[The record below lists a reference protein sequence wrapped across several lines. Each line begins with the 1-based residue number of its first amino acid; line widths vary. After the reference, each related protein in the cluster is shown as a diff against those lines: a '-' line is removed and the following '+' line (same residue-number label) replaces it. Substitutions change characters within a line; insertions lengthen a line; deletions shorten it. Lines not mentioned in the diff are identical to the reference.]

1 MRGHIGCRHLYET
14 FVQNPLTDPEKEEPE
29 VRSRVARLRFATQQI
44 AKILG
49 EHNNTPIASPHLSPH
64 LYKARAL
71 SVASLATRPSQSDRE
86 KQHQQKK
93 MKTKCRVLPGA
104 MAAPGFQL
112 ALLSLVI
119 FAVASSAAAAGACS
133 SVTFSSNRV
142 YAACSD
148 LPRLSSSLH
157 WSFDAA
163 AATLSL
169 AFVAPPPKPEGWIA
183 WAINPTADGMIGSQA
198 LIAFHQPNG
207 SMGVRTYNITGYGP
221 IAEGA
226 IEFQTSDLAAE
237 YSGGSMRIFGKVKL
251 PAGTT
256 AVKQVWQVGS
266 SVADGVPQQHATE
279 QENLQS
285 KGKLDLIKGAVSVS
299 ETSSSRNKNYRFY
312 WNIYHHLVGYTVIIL
327 GIVNVFEGLDILGVD
342 HKWRAGYIIAICILG
357 GIALFLEVATWIV
370 VLKRKSNGSTKPYGE
385 SSSNGVQKPLSV

>member
-1 MRGHIGCRHLYET
+1 M
-14 FVQNPLTDPEKEEPE
+14 D
-29 VRSRVARLRFATQQI
+29 
-44 AKILG
+44 
-49 EHNNTPIASPHLSPH
+49 
-64 LYKARAL
+64 
-71 SVASLATRPSQSDRE
+71 
-86 KQHQQKK
+86 
-93 MKTKCRVLPGA
+93 
-104 MAAPGFQL
+104 APGFQL
-112 ALLSLVI
+112 AFLVI

-148 LPRLSSSLH
+148 LPHLSSSLH
-157 WSFDAA
+157 WSFDAT

-169 AFVAPPPKPEGWIA
+169 AFVAPPPKPEGWVA

-207 SMGVRTYNITGYGP
+207 SMGVRTYNITGYGS

-226 IEFQTSDLAAE
+226 IDFQTSDLAAE
-237 YSGGSMRIFGKVKL
+237 YSGGVMRVFGKVKL

-266 SVADGVPQQHATE
+266 SVADGVPQQHAIE
-279 QENLQS
+279 QENMQS
-285 KGKLDLIKGAVSVS
+285 KGKLDLIKGAVSGS
-299 ETSSSRNKNYRFY
+299 EASSSRNKNVHGVLNAVSWGILLPIGAIFARYLKTFESADPTWFYLHVTCQIIGYGVGVGGWATGLSLGSKSKGIEYTTHRSIGMALFSLATLQVFALFLRPNKDHKYRFY

-327 GIVNVFEGLDILGVD
+327 GIINVFQGLDILGVD

-370 VLKRKSNGSTKPYGE
+370 LLKRKSDGSTRPYGE
-385 SSSNGVQKPLSV
+385 STSNGVQKSLSV

>member
-1 MRGHIGCRHLYET
+1 
-14 FVQNPLTDPEKEEPE
+14 
-29 VRSRVARLRFATQQI
+29 
-44 AKILG
+44 
-49 EHNNTPIASPHLSPH
+49 
-64 LYKARAL
+64 
-71 SVASLATRPSQSDRE
+71 
-86 KQHQQKK
+86 
-93 MKTKCRVLPGA
+93 

-148 LPRLSSSLH
+148 LPHLSSSLH

-299 ETSSSRNKNYRFY
+299 EISSSRNKNVHGVLNAIIGYGVGVGGWATGLSLGSKSKGIEYTTHRSIGMALFSLATLQVFALFLRPNKDHKYRFY